1 MICPQHCV
9 CQYAHRMDLPIARW
23 IHSVETRQKKGHEFV
38 DLHDESM
45 LNSNN
50 NEVTFK
56 LQIFLIFFFVI
67 FRSFLMTTFRLTIM
81 SF

>member
-38 DLHDESM
+38 DLQDETV
-45 LNSNN
+45 LNNN
-50 NEVTFK
+50 NEVASIT
-56 LQIFLIFFFVI
+56 LIILNVFLCDL
-67 FRSFLMTTFRLTIM
+67 R
-81 SF
+81 

>member
-38 DLHDESM
+38 DLQDETV
-45 LNSNN
+45 LNNN
-50 NEVTFK
+50 NEVVPIS
-56 LQIFLIFFFVI
+56 LIFLYV
-67 FRSFLMTTFRLTIM
+67 FLCDLR
-81 SF
+81 

>member
-38 DLHDESM
+38 DLQDETV
-45 LNSNN
+45 LNNN
-50 NEVTFK
+50 NEVVPIS
-56 LQIFLIFFFVI
+56 LIILNVFLCDL
-67 FRSFLMTTFRLTIM
+67 R
-81 SF
+81 